1 MPRTATQR
9 LIAVLRCRFGSAS
22 ARSCFRASQVAAPP
36 PGTEPGRMGAPIMMR
51 QHRTKDGRPI
61 GRRERTRKAGIGRS
75 VEGVRE
81 ACSAGRGDSPM
92 SHTSSSAERADV
104 YTRITAEIVAAMEAG
119 AGVWRMPW
127 HHDGT
132 AITRPQNISSGNRYR
147 GVNVL
152 ALWIAAQAHGY
163 ADGLWGT
170 YRQWLA
176 IGAQVRK
183 GERGTTVVLWKQAKA
198 AINDDADDGDDDV
211 RRRVFARAFTVFNVA
226 QVDGYEPQVIEKLP
240 EGDRLTHVGE
250 FIDALK
256 VPIVTGNYNA
266 HYRIDLDMI
275 FMPEYAA
282 FTSPAAQAG
291 TLIHEA
297 AHATGA
303 KHRLDRNFQERF
315 KRDWLPIEEATA
327 ELTASFILADLGVA
341 HHPRPDHAAYVAS
354 WLRLLKDDPRAI
366 FTAASKAQQAADWM
380 HAQQPRT
387 EEMAA

>member
-1 MPRTATQR
+1 
-9 LIAVLRCRFGSAS
+9 
-22 ARSCFRASQVAAPP
+22 
-36 PGTEPGRMGAPIMMR
+36 
-51 QHRTKDGRPI
+51 
-61 GRRERTRKAGIGRS
+61 
-75 VEGVRE
+75 
-81 ACSAGRGDSPM
+81 M
-92 SHTSSSAERADV
+92 SYTSSSADRADV
-104 YTRITAEIVAAMEAG
+104 YTRITAEIVAAIEAG
-119 AGVWRMPW
+119 AGEWRMPW

-132 AITRPQNISSGNRYR
+132 AITRPQNVSSGNRYR

-183 GERGTTVVLWKQAKA
+183 GERGTTVVLWKQAKPA
-198 AINDDADDGDDDV
+198 ANDDADDGDDDV

-226 QVDGYEPQVIEKLP
+226 QVDGYEPQVIEELP
-240 EGDRLTHVGE
+240 EIDRLTHVGE

-256 VPIVTGNYNA
+256 IPIITGNYNA
-266 HYRIDLDMI
+266 HYRIDIDTI
-275 FMPEYAA
+275 FMPDYAA
-282 FTSPAAQAG
+282 FTSPAAHAG

>member
-1 MPRTATQR
+1 MS
-9 LIAVLRCRFGSAS
+9 G
-22 ARSCFRASQVAAPP
+22 
-36 PGTEPGRMGAPIMMR
+36 
-51 QHRTKDGRPI
+51 K
-61 GRRERTRKAGIGRS
+61 K
-75 VEGVRE
+75 EG
-81 ACSAGRGDSPM
+81 GP
-92 SHTSSSAERADV
+92 ADI
-104 YTRITAEIVAAMEAG
+104 YTRITAEIVAAIEAG
-119 AGVWRMPW
+119 AGEWRMPW

-132 AITRPQNISSGNRYR
+132 AITRPQNISSGKRYR

-152 ALWIAAQAHGY
+152 ALWIGAQAQGY

-183 GERGTTVVLWKQAKA
+183 GERGTMVVLWKQAKA
-198 AINDDADDGDDDV
+198 AINDDADDGDDDT

-226 QVDGYEPQVIEKLP
+226 QVDGYEPQIVEKLP
-240 EGDRLTHVGE
+240 ESERLTHVDA

-256 VPIVTGNYNA
+256 IPIVTGNYNA
-266 HYRIDLDMI
+266 HYRIDLDTI
-275 FMPEYAA
+275 FMPEYAV

-303 KHRLDRNFQERF
+303 KHRLDRDFQERF

-327 ELTASFILADLGVA
+327 ELAASFILADLGVA

-380 HAQQPRT
+380 HAQQPQT